1 VHDGNDMTS
10 RHRELFVAFLERLAN
25 SNVDWE
31 QWQHLVVNHYVDTT
45 LERIRQDCV
54 RICMGNERMQ
64 WSIEERDRIRA
75 WIRLL
80 RNTTA

>member
-1 VHDGNDMTS
+1 MTS